1 MINKSIFDRYCNDYI
16 TKLESRN
23 EAHLLPW
30 ECLKNYQDNWD
41 IEELDFG
48 AMYDRSIHS
57 NVSVRLWKRDGYFP
71 KEVMMDFI
79 ALDKEF
85 SRSMFRDLFDEAK
98 DAEGRV
104 RRFVYHCDIFL
115 EELKKKHKLAS
126 AHFHD
131 DLYMPSLYLG
141 FQYPAEYTTYSYG
154 LFRGFMEKLN
164 AKNLPIVDDVERYFK
179 VMKVIQK
186 LLLQNEALEDKLNNW
201 RKEKIYYQETSLF
214 LAQDFQHYV
223 LSCN

>member
-1 MINKSIFDRYCNDYI
+1 MINKSIFDKYCSEYVA
-16 TKLESRN
+16 KLAKRD

-30 ECLKNYQDNWD
+30 ECQKNFQDNWD

-48 AMYDRSIHS
+48 AMYDRSLHS

-71 KEVMMDFI
+71 KEVMLDFI

-85 SRSMFRDLFDEAK
+85 SRSMFRDLFNEDK
-98 DAEGRV
+98 DIDGRI

-115 EELKKKHKLAS
+115 GELKKKYKLAS

-141 FQYPAEYTTYSYG
+141 LKYPEDYTTYSYG
-154 LFRGFMEKLN
+154 LFRGFMEKLG

-186 LLLQNEALEDKLNNW
+186 LLFQNEELAAGLEVW
-201 RKEKIYYQETSLF
+201 RKEPIYYQGTSLF
-214 LAQDFQHYV
+214 LAQDFEHFV
-223 LSCN
+223 LSC

>member
-1 MINKSIFDRYCNDYI
+1 MINKSIFDKYCSDYI
-16 TKLESRN
+16 GIIEHRDA
-23 EAHLLPW
+23 AHLLPW
-30 ECLKNYQDNWD
+30 ECQKNFQDNWD
-41 IEELDFG
+41 IEELDFA

-85 SRSMFRDLFDEAK
+85 TRSMFRDLFNEAK

-131 DLYMPSLYLG
+131 DLYMPTLYLG
-141 FQYPAEYTTYSYG
+141 LKYPEDYTTYSYG
-154 LFRGFMEKLN
+154 LFRGFMEKLG

-186 LLLQNEALEDKLNNW
+186 LMLENEGLEEKLDNW
-201 RKEKIYYQETSLF
+201 KKDAIYYQEASLF
-214 LAQDFQHYV
+214 LAQDFEHYV
-223 LSCN
+223 LSCS